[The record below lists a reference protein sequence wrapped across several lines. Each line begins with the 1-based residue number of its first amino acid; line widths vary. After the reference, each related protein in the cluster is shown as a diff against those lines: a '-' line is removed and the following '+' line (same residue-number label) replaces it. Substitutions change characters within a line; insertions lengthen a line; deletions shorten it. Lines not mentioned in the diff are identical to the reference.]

1 MLDSPETTQAEL
13 DERQKHYSQEEI
25 DRLEGELSPL
35 DALATFMRLGVII
48 PPYPPACHIINGR
61 HLHGCGQKVKHVSDT
76 DEFKRLELTGE
87 NTIVDLVK
95 TPFSDLDSQ
104 IHVVRSRTPFKKR
117 SRGPLVNTTSN
128 MTSESKLLPTYNSF
142 PTRKDSAKII
152 KCLPHQAQQS
162 TRGRRPMDPF
172 VSQELLH
179 RGYNLECMP
188 PLHLFDTQMCTK
200 EFRLKDIRITEDMME
215 DAGIDVTKI
224 AVSMGKWLLYFISNA
239 RPWAMRACIVLGASP
254 AYEAW
259 KFGPL
264 EIGIHIPSFHQL
276 LEAENMTVET
286 ISMCLDELIGVLPS
300 PPESYDQL
308 GDPVWSSFR
317 TAYIKQGNA
326 CRAKDSLPNPEAVIK
341 HLESQYLEMEE
352 GSETSRT

>member
-1 MLDSPETTQAEL
+1 MSETLSIKMLDSPETAQAEL
-13 DERQKHYSQEEI
+13 DEPQKHYSQGEI

-104 IHVVRSRTPFKKR
+104 IHVKRFCQDHQVPPSPGTTVDKVHSLPQIVRRALTNHYHP
-117 SRGPLVNTTSN
+117 
-128 MTSESKLLPTYNSF
+128 
-142 PTRKDSAKII
+142 
-152 KCLPHQAQQS
+152 
-162 TRGRRPMDPF
+162 RGRRPMDPF

-224 AVSMGKWLLYFISNA
+224 AVSMGEWLLYFISNA

-276 LEAENMTVET
+276 LEAEDMTVET

-326 CRAKDSLPNPEAVIK
+326 CRAKDSLPNPKAVIK

>member
-1 MLDSPETTQAEL
+1 MSETLSIKMLDSPETSQAEL
-13 DERQKHYSQEEI
+13 DERQKNYSQEEI
-25 DRLEGELSPL
+25 DCLE
-35 DALATFMRLGVII
+35 GVII
-48 PPYPPACHIINGR
+48 PPYPPACRIINGR
-61 HLHGCGQKVKHVSDT
+61 HLHGCVQKVKHVSDT

-87 NTIVDLVK
+87 TTVVDLKRFCQDHQVPPSPGTTVDK
-95 TPFSDLDSQ
+95 VHSLPQ
-104 IHVVRSRTPFKKR
+104 IVRRALINHYHP
-117 SRGPLVNTTSN
+117 
-128 MTSESKLLPTYNSF
+128 
-142 PTRKDSAKII
+142 
-152 KCLPHQAQQS
+152 
-162 TRGRRPMDPF
+162 RGRRPMDAS

-200 EFRLKDIRITEDMME
+200 EFRLKDMRITEDMME

-224 AVSMGKWLLYFISNA
+224 AVSMGEMFSILHFKCEALGH
-239 RPWAMRACIVLGASP
+239 ACIVLGASP

-259 KFGPL
+259 EFGPL
-264 EIGIHIPSFHQL
+264 KIGIHIPTFHQL
-276 LEAENMTVET
+276 LEAEDMTVEA

-308 GDPVWSSFR
+308 GDPVWSFR